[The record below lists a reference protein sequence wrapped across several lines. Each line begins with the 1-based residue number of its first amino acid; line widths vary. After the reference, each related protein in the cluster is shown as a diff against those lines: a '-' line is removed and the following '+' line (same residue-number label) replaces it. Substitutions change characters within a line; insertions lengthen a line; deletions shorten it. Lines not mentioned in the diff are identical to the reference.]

1 MSGESMHFPAS
12 EIKHVLSSYKK
23 GQVDYA
29 SHFLWLYISYSSW
42 YQRAIGTNNDRQ
54 ALNELKK
61 RFVIW
66 DDYTN
71 GRVLRQLRPYMERL
85 SELTQRE
92 PFPASHMFWKGE
104 FSSPDDWRSL
114 IEFWYQVRC
123 LIVHGTSVQAKY
135 VWFAYET
142 LDLFMAEIIDRMS
155 RCFTDKDMERLDELR
170 LLARVPSGREA
181 TFKVLQAKLHQK
193 YINSPNIW
201 QVDMQRVGD
210 GAG

>member
-1 MSGESMHFPAS
+1 MSQASVHFPAG
-12 EIKHVLSSYKK
+12 EIKHVLNSYKK

-29 SHFLWLYISYSSW
+29 NHFLWLYIAYSSW

-66 DDYTN
+66 DDYAH
-71 GRVLRQLRPYMERL
+71 GHVLRPLRTYMQRL
-85 SELTQRE
+85 SELTQRD
-92 PFPASHMFWKGE
+92 PFPASHMFWNGE
-104 FSSPDDWRSL
+104 FTGADDWRSL

-123 LIVHGTSVQAKY
+123 LIVHGTPVSPKF

-142 LDLFMAEIIDRMS
+142 LDLFMAEIIDRMG
-155 RCFTDKDMERLDELR
+155 RCFTDKDKERLDELR
-170 LLARVPSGREA
+170 VLTQVPSDRTS
-181 TFKVLQAKLHQK
+181 TFKALQAKLHQK

-210 GAG
+210 EVG